1 MQVHVSNVE
10 AIPQS
15 QGHLM
20 TDQKKGLQHKP
31 GQTHPAGRED
41 ANKQKEKAEA
51 TEVVGR
57 HKNTGQKDHKGAR

>member
-1 MQVHVSNVE
+1 
-10 AIPQS
+10 
-15 QGHLM
+15 M
-20 TDQKKGLQHKP
+20 TDQNKGLQHKP